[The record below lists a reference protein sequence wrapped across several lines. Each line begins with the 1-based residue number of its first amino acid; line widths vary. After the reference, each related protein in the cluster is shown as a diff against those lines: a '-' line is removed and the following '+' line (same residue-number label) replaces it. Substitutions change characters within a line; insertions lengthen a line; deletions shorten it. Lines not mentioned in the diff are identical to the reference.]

1 MIITVS
7 QKPDRV
13 VRIPQVKQTDAVAST
28 PNNLSLG
35 QLRSVDISQA
45 EVNDVLM
52 FDGTEWQ
59 AEPLDGGEFN

>member
-1 MIITVS
+1 MIVTVS
-7 QKPDRV
+7 QKPGRV
-13 VRIPQVKQTDAVAST
+13 VRIPQVKQTGATAST

>member
-1 MIITVS
+1 MIVTVP
-7 QKPDRV
+7 QKPDRI
-13 VRIPQVKQTDAVAST
+13 VRIPQVKQTGAVAST

>member
-1 MIITVS
+1 MIVTVS
-7 QKPDRV
+7 QKPARV
-13 VRIPQVKQTDAVAST
+13 VRIPQVKQTGAVAST

-35 QLRSVDISQA
+35 QLRAVDISQA